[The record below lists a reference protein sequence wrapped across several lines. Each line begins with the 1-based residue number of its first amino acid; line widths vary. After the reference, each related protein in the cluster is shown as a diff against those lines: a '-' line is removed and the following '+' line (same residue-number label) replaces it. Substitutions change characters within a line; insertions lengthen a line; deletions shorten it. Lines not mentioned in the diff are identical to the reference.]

1 MSDLNN
7 FSPKNNSSPY
17 HILSIDDM
25 STLLISRIW
34 EIASQQK
41 NTPNESLKG
50 KIITNLFYEPSTRTS
65 SSFYSA
71 MVIQSGSVIPI
82 NKVKFSSVTKGEDLE
97 DTIRTVGC
105 YSDAIYLRH
114 SETGSA
120 NRADAVSIK
129 PIINAGDGHGEHPTQ
144 TLLDGFTIWKYC
156 KKLSGLNIT
165 MIGDLKNGRTVKSLT
180 KLLSRYGTNQFNF
193 VSPKKLKFPKKEMP
207 KNIKYL
213 ETSKL
218 EDVIKETD
226 VLYVT
231 RVQKERGSKGK
242 YSLTKKEINLLPQNA
257 IVMHP
262 LPRISEIPKWFDVD
276 PRAKYFHQMEY
287 GLWCRMALL
296 RQVING
302 HL

>member
-1 MSDLNN
+1 MSDL
-7 FSPKNNSSPY
+7 KNYFQKSNSRLQ

-25 STLLISRIW
+25 SLSLISKIW
-34 EIASQQK
+34 EVASQQK

-82 NKVKFSSVTKGEDLE
+82 NKVQYSSVTKGEDLE

-105 YSDAIYLRH
+105 YSDAIILRH

-120 NRADAVSIK
+120 KRAAAVSVK

-144 TLLDGFTIWKYC
+144 TLLDGFTIWKHFRR
-156 KKLSGLNIT
+156 LSGLNIT
-165 MIGDLKNGRTVKSLT
+165 MVGDLKNGRTAKSLA

-193 VSPKKLKFPKKEMP
+193 VSPRNLKFPKKEMP
-207 KNIKYL
+207 QNINYQ

-218 EDVIKETD
+218 KEVIEKTNI
-226 VLYVT
+226 LYVT
-231 RVQKERGSKGK
+231 RVQKERGSKGEYK
-242 YSLTKKEINLLPQNA
+242 LTKKEIDLLPKNA

-262 LPRISEIPKWFDVD
+262 LPRVTEIPKWFDVD

-287 GLWCRMALL
+287 GLWCRMVLL